1 MILLSQLKLGLSSS
15 LIKEMFLSRIRTMS
29 TISTSSRNK
38 QHDKTE
44 VNTGILLLNM
54 GGPET
59 TDDVFD
65 FLNRL
70 FSDKDLIPLPAQ
82 KTLGPWIARRRTP
95 SIQEQYAR
103 IGGGSPIKMWTDKQ
117 GQGMVKILDQIS
129 PSTAPHKYYI
139 GFRYVKPLT
148 EMAIDEIEK
157 DRPKQVI
164 AFTQY
169 PQYSCSTT
177 GSSLNAIAK
186 YYAEK
191 NEKLRLEKS
200 NKISYFDEQKD
211 VQPIK
216 DLKWSV
222 IDRWQTHPG
231 LIEAFTENI
240 RNELNKFPA
249 HVRNDV
255 VILFSAH
262 SLPMTVV
269 NRGDP
274 YPAEVAATV
283 QAVMESLNFSNPYRL
298 VWQSKVGPSA
308 WLGCATDNAIKGLA
322 RNNRR
327 HILLVPIAFTKKV
340 LYMLSF
346 HNNFIFLGDH
356 IETLHE
362 LDIEYSQHLAKSAGV
377 EMIRRCASLND
388 NPLFI
393 KAMADI
399 VLKHLQNQCRHT
411 TQLPLRCPG
420 CENVSCER
428 MRQFFCS
435 ST

>member
-1 MILLSQLKLGLSSS
+1 
-15 LIKEMFLSRIRTMS
+15 MFLTALKVRLPLGITSRLLQSSVRS
-29 TISTSSRNK
+29 ISNTTTSSPSEGRSQN
-38 QHDKTE
+38 E

-59 TDDVFD
+59 IDDVYD

-70 FSDKDLIPLPAQ
+70 FSDKDIIPLPAQ

-95 SIQEQYAR
+95 SIQEQYGK
-103 IGGGSPIKMWTDKQ
+103 IGGGSPIKMWTEKQ
-117 GQGMVKILDQIS
+117 GQGMVKLLDQLS

-148 EMAIDEIEK
+148 EMALDEIEK
-157 DRPKQVI
+157 DRPKRVI

-177 GSSLNAIAK
+177 GSSLNAIAR
-186 YYAEK
+186 YYATKEK
-191 NEKLRLEKS
+191 RLRLEKA
-200 NKISYFDEQKD
+200 NKISYFDEPND
-211 VQPIK
+211 AQPVE

-231 LIEAFTENI
+231 FIQAFVENI
-240 RNELNKFPA
+240 RDELKKFPA
-249 HVRNDV
+249 HVRNNV

-262 SLPMTVV
+262 SLPMKVV

-308 WLGCATDNAIKGLA
+308 WLGCATDDAITGLA
-322 RNNRR
+322 KNNRR
-327 HILLVPIAFTKKV
+327 HILLVPIAFT
-340 LYMLSF
+340 S
-346 HNNFIFLGDH
+346 DH

-362 LDIEYSQHLAKSAGV
+362 LDIEYSQHLAANAGV

-388 NPLFI
+388 SPLFI

-399 VLKHLQNQCRHT
+399 VLKHMESQRHHT
-411 TQLPLRCPG
+411 TQLSLRCPG
-420 CENVSCER
+420 CVNSSCEQ
-428 MRQFFCS
+428 MRRFFCS
-435 ST
+435 STSKSSAK

>member
-1 MILLSQLKLGLSSS
+1 MISLSQLKFGSLSSN
-15 LIKEMFLSRIRTMS
+15 LIKEMFLLHIRTMS
-29 TISTSSRNK
+29 TISINSHNQK
-38 QHDKTE
+38 QDKTQ

-59 TDDVFD
+59 TNDVYD

-70 FSDKDLIPLPAQ
+70 FSDKDLIPLPVQ
-82 KTLGPWIARRRTP
+82 KKLAPWIARRRTP
-95 SIQEQYAR
+95 SIQEQYAK
-103 IGGGSPIKMWTDKQ
+103 IGGGSPIKMWTEKQ
-117 GQGMVKILDQIS
+117 GQGMIKILDQIS

-148 EMAIDEIEK
+148 EMALDEIEK
-157 DRPKQVI
+157 DRPKQII

-186 YYAEK
+186 YYEEK
-191 NEKLRLEKS
+191 KEKLQLEKA
-200 NKISYFDEQKD
+200 NKISYFDEKKD
-211 VQPIK
+211 IQTK
-216 DLKWSV
+216 EDLKWSV
-222 IDRWQTHPG
+222 IDRWHTHPG
-231 LIEAFTENI
+231 LIAAFVENI
-240 RNELNKFPA
+240 RNELNKFPE

-269 NRGDP
+269 NRGDT

-298 VWQSKVGPSA
+298 VWQSKVGPRP

-322 RNNRR
+322 KNNRR
-327 HILLVPIAFTKKV
+327 HILLVPIAFT
-340 LYMLSF
+340 S
-346 HNNFIFLGDH
+346 DH

-393 KAMADI
+393 KGMADI
-399 VLKHLQNQCRHT
+399 VVKHLQNQRRHT

-420 CENVSCER
+420 CENSSCER
-428 MRQFFCS
+428 MRKFFCS
-435 ST
+435 SST

>member
-1 MILLSQLKLGLSSS
+1 MMLLSSLKFCLSSS
-15 LIKEMFLSRIRTMS
+15 IRNELLLSRIRPMS
-29 TISTSSRNK
+29 TIASNSQTEQDNK
-38 QHDKTE
+38 TQ
-44 VNTGILLLNM
+44 VNTGVLLLNM

-59 TDDVFD
+59 VDDVFD

-95 SIQEQYAR
+95 SIQEQYGK
-103 IGGGSPIKMWTDKQ
+103 IGGGSPIKMWTEKQ
-117 GQGMVKILDQIS
+117 GEGMVKILDKIS

-148 EMAIDEIEK
+148 EMALDEIEK
-157 DRPKQVI
+157 DHPKRVI

-177 GSSLNAIAK
+177 GSSLNAIAR
-186 YYAEK
+186 YYVGREK
-191 NEKLRLEKS
+191 NLRSEKAS
-200 NKISYFDEQKD
+200 KISYFDEPKD
-211 VQPIK
+211 SQVKEDI
-216 DLKWSV
+216 DWSV

-231 LIEAFTENI
+231 FIQAFVENI

-262 SLPMTVV
+262 SLPMKVV

-283 QAVMESLNFSNPYRL
+283 HAVMTSLNFSNPYRL

-308 WLGCATDNAIKGLA
+308 WLGCQTDNAITGLA
-322 RNNRR
+322 KNNRR
-327 HILLVPIAFTKKV
+327 HILLVPIAFT
-340 LYMLSF
+340 S
-346 HNNFIFLGDH
+346 DH

-362 LDIEYSQHLAKSAGV
+362 LDIEYSQHLAASAGV

-388 NPLFI
+388 SPTFI
-393 KAMADI
+393 QAMADI
-399 VLKHLQNQCRHT
+399 VSKHLQSQRRHT

-420 CENVSCER
+420 CTNVSCEQ
-428 MRQFFCS
+428 MRRFFCS
-435 ST
+435 PTLKS

>member
-1 MILLSQLKLGLSSS
+1 MMLSSH
-15 LIKEMFLSRIRTMS
+15 LKHRFLSELFTS
-29 TISTSSRNK
+29 YFLKISTRTTSTATATKYQQPRNESQSS
-38 QHDKTE
+38 Q

-54 GGPET
+54 GGPEK

-70 FSDKDLIPLPAQ
+70 FSDKDIIPLPAQ
-82 KTLGPWIARRRTP
+82 KTLGSLIARRRTP
-95 SIQEQYAR
+95 SIQEQYAK
-103 IGGGSPIKMWTDKQ
+103 IGGGSPIKMWTENQ
-117 GQGMVKILDQIS
+117 GEGMVKILDQIS

-148 EMAIDEIEK
+148 EMALDAIEK
-157 DRPKQVI
+157 DHPRQVI

-177 GSSLNAIAK
+177 GSSLNAIAR
-186 YYAEK
+186 YYTAK
-191 NEKLRLEKS
+191 KKKS
-200 NKISYFDEQKD
+200 QSDKD
-211 VQPIK
+211 SQILN
-216 DLKWSV
+216 DLPWSV

-231 LIEAFTENI
+231 FIQAFVENI
-240 RNELNKFPA
+240 QKELNKFPA
-249 HVRNDV
+249 DVRNDV

-262 SLPMTVV
+262 SLPMSVV

-308 WLGCATDNAIKGLA
+308 WLGCATDDAIKGLA
-322 RNNRR
+322 KNNRR
-327 HILLVPIAFTKKV
+327 HILLVPIAFT
-340 LYMLSF
+340 S
-346 HNNFIFLGDH
+346 DH

-362 LDIEYSQHLAKSAGV
+362 LDIEYSQHLATSAGV
-377 EMIRRCASLND
+377 EMIRRCESLND
-388 NPLFI
+388 SPHFI

-399 VLKHLQNQCRHT
+399 VHKHLQSQRRHT

-420 CENVSCER
+420 CVNASCEQ
-428 MRQFFCS
+428 MRKFFCS
-435 ST
+435 SS

>member
-1 MILLSQLKLGLSSS
+1 MMLSSH
-15 LIKEMFLSRIRTMS
+15 LKHRFLSELFTS
-29 TISTSSRNK
+29 YFLKISTRATSTSTATATKYQQPRNES
-38 QHDKTE
+38 QSQ

-54 GGPET
+54 GGPEK

-70 FSDKDLIPLPAQ
+70 FSDKDIIPLPAQ
-82 KTLGPWIARRRTP
+82 KTLGPLIARRRTP
-95 SIQEQYAR
+95 SIQEQYAK
-103 IGGGSPIKMWTDKQ
+103 IGGGSPIKMWTEKQ
-117 GQGMVKILDQIS
+117 GEGMVKILDQIS

-148 EMAIDEIEK
+148 EMALDEIEK
-157 DRPKQVI
+157 DHPRQVI

-177 GSSLNAIAK
+177 GSSLNAIAR
-186 YYAEK
+186 YYTAK
-191 NEKLRLEKS
+191 KKKS
-200 NKISYFDEQKD
+200 QSDKD
-211 VQPIK
+211 SQILN
-216 DLKWSV
+216 DLPWSV

-231 LIEAFTENI
+231 FIQAFVENI
-240 RNELNKFPA
+240 QKELNKFPA
-249 HVRNDV
+249 DVRNDV

-262 SLPMTVV
+262 SLPMSVV

-308 WLGCATDNAIKGLA
+308 WLGCATDDAIKGLA
-322 RNNRR
+322 KNNRR
-327 HILLVPIAFTKKV
+327 HILLVPIAFT
-340 LYMLSF
+340 S
-346 HNNFIFLGDH
+346 DH

-362 LDIEYSQHLAKSAGV
+362 LDIEYSQHLATSAGV
-377 EMIRRCASLND
+377 EMIRRCESLND
-388 NPLFI
+388 SPHFI

-399 VLKHLQNQCRHT
+399 VHKHLQSQRRHT

-420 CENVSCER
+420 CVNASCEQ
-428 MRQFFCS
+428 MRKFFCS
-435 ST
+435 SS

>member
-1 MILLSQLKLGLSSS
+1 MMLSSH
-15 LIKEMFLSRIRTMS
+15 LKHRFLSELFTS
-29 TISTSSRNK
+29 YFLKISTRATSTATATEYQQPRNESQSS
-38 QHDKTE
+38 Q

-54 GGPET
+54 GGPEK

-70 FSDKDLIPLPAQ
+70 FSDKDIIPLPAQ
-82 KTLGPWIARRRTP
+82 KTLGPLIARRRTP
-95 SIQEQYAR
+95 SIQEQYAK
-103 IGGGSPIKMWTDKQ
+103 IGGGSPIKMWTEKQ
-117 GQGMVKILDQIS
+117 GEGMVKILDQIS

-148 EMAIDEIEK
+148 EMALDEIEK
-157 DRPKQVI
+157 DHPRQVI

-177 GSSLNAIAK
+177 GSSLNAIAR
-186 YYAEK
+186 YYTAK
-191 NEKLRLEKS
+191 KKKS
-200 NKISYFDEQKD
+200 QSDKD
-211 VQPIK
+211 SQILN
-216 DLKWSV
+216 DLPWSV

-231 LIEAFTENI
+231 FIQAFVENI
-240 RNELNKFPA
+240 QKELNKFPA
-249 HVRNDV
+249 DVRNDV

-262 SLPMTVV
+262 SLPMSVV

-308 WLGCATDNAIKGLA
+308 WLGCATDDAIKGLA
-322 RNNRR
+322 KNNRR
-327 HILLVPIAFTKKV
+327 HILLVPIAFT
-340 LYMLSF
+340 S
-346 HNNFIFLGDH
+346 DH

-362 LDIEYSQHLAKSAGV
+362 LDIEYSQHLATSVGV
-377 EMIRRCASLND
+377 EMIRRCESLND
-388 NPLFI
+388 SPHFI

-399 VLKHLQNQCRHT
+399 VHNHLQSQRRHT

-420 CENVSCER
+420 CVNASCEQ
-428 MRQFFCS
+428 MRKFFCS
-435 ST
+435 SS

>member
-1 MILLSQLKLGLSSS
+1 
-15 LIKEMFLSRIRTMS
+15 
-29 TISTSSRNK
+29 
-38 QHDKTE
+38 
-44 VNTGILLLNM
+44 M
-54 GGPET
+54 GGPEK

-70 FSDKDLIPLPAQ
+70 FSDKDIIPLPAQ
-82 KTLGPWIARRRTP
+82 KTLGPLIARRRTP
-95 SIQEQYAR
+95 SIQEQYAK
-103 IGGGSPIKMWTDKQ
+103 IGGGSPIKMWTEKQ
-117 GQGMVKILDQIS
+117 GEGMVKILDQIS

-148 EMAIDEIEK
+148 EMALDEIEK
-157 DRPKQVI
+157 DHPRQVI

-177 GSSLNAIAK
+177 GSSLNAIAR
-186 YYAEK
+186 YYTAK
-191 NEKLRLEKS
+191 KKKS
-200 NKISYFDEQKD
+200 QSDKD
-211 VQPIK
+211 SQILN
-216 DLKWSV
+216 DLPWSV

-231 LIEAFTENI
+231 FIQAFVENI
-240 RNELNKFPA
+240 QKELNKFPA
-249 HVRNDV
+249 NVRNDV

-262 SLPMTVV
+262 SLPMSVV

-308 WLGCATDNAIKGLA
+308 WLGCATDDAIKGLA
-322 RNNRR
+322 KNNRR
-327 HILLVPIAFTKKV
+327 HILLVPIAFT
-340 LYMLSF
+340 S
-346 HNNFIFLGDH
+346 DH

-362 LDIEYSQHLAKSAGV
+362 LDIEYSQHLATSAGV
-377 EMIRRCASLND
+377 EMIRRCESLNGS
-388 NPLFI
+388 PHFI

-399 VLKHLQNQCRHT
+399 VHKHLQSQRRHT

-420 CENVSCER
+420 CVNASCEQ
-428 MRQFFCS
+428 MRKFFCS
-435 ST
+435 SS